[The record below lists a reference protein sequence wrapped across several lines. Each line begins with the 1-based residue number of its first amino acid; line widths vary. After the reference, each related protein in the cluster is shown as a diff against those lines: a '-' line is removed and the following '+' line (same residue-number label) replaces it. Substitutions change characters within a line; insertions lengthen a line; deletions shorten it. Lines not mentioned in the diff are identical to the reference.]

1 MKPKVKYPYRLP
13 SKYSVC
19 LKFEVVNK
27 GDKYDVKYGE
37 TSNEV
42 AN

>member
-13 SKYSVC
+13 SKLSNI
-19 LKFEVVNK
+19 LTFLVVNR

-37 TSNEV
+37 KSNEV

>member
-13 SKYSVC
+13 SKNFEC
-19 LKFEVVNK
+19 LTFLAVNK

-37 TSNEV
+37 KSNEV